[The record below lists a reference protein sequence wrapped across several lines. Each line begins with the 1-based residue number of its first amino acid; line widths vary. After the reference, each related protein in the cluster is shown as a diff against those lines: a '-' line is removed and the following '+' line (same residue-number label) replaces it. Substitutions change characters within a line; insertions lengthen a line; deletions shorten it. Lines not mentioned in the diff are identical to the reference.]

1 MKSKFI
7 PLILILIFIITF
19 VIFYKGLK
27 NPNIYT
33 PNTNLEKE
41 VPSFELKS
49 FENDSIII
57 SKKIFRDN
65 DYYFMNIWASWCIPC
80 KVEHEFLIKLKNN
93 KKIKLIGLNYKDN
106 FENASSFLNDL
117 GNPYDV
123 IVTDKDGTASIE
135 WGAYGVPES
144 FLIYQSKIIKRFI
157 GPINNEDLLEIQKL
171 IR

>member
-49 FENDSIII
+49 FENNSIFI
-57 SKKIFRDN
+57 SEKIFKDN
-65 DYYFMNIWASWCIPC
+65 NYYFMNIWASWCIPC
-80 KVEHEFLIKLKNN
+80 KVEHEFLMKLKSNE
-93 KKIKLIGLNYKDN
+93 KIKLIGLNYKDN
-106 FENASSFLNDL
+106 FKNASSFLNDL

-123 IVTDKDGTASIE
+123 IVSDKDGTASIE

>member
-7 PLILILIFIITF
+7 PLIFILIFIITF
-19 VIFYKGLK
+19 IIFYKGLK

-49 FENDSIII
+49 FENNSIFI
-57 SKKIFRDN
+57 SEKIFKDN
-65 DYYFMNIWASWCIPC
+65 NYYFMNIWASWCIPC
-80 KVEHEFLIKLKNN
+80 KVEHEFLMKLKSNE
-93 KKIKLIGLNYKDN
+93 KIKLIGLNYKDN
-106 FENASSFLNDL
+106 FKNASSFLNDL

-123 IVTDKDGTASIE
+123 IVSDKDGTASIE

>member
-27 NPNIYT
+27 NPDIYI

-49 FENDSIII
+49 FEDDSIII
-57 SKKIFRDN
+57 SEKIFENN

>member
-7 PLILILIFIITF
+7 PLILILTFIITF
-19 VIFYKGLK
+19 IIFYKGLK
-27 NPNIYT
+27 NSNIYT

-49 FENDSIII
+49 FENNSIFI
-57 SKKIFRDN
+57 SEKIFKDN
-65 DYYFMNIWASWCIPC
+65 NYYFMNIWASWCIPC
-80 KVEHEFLIKLKNN
+80 KVEHEFLMKLKNN
-93 KKIKLIGLNYKDN
+93 EKIKLIGLNYKDN
-106 FENASSFLNDL
+106 FKNALSFLNDL
-117 GNPYDV
+117 GNPYDL
-123 IVTDKDGTASIE
+123 IVSDSDGTASIE

>member
-7 PLILILIFIITF
+7 PLILILTFIITF

-27 NPNIYT
+27 NSNIYT

-57 SKKIFRDN
+57 SEKIFKDN
-65 DYYFMNIWASWCIPC
+65 DYYFLNIWASWCIPC
-80 KVEHEFLIKLKNN
+80 KVEHEFLIKLKNK

>member
-7 PLILILIFIITF
+7 PLIFILIFIITF

-41 VPSFELKS
+41 VPPFELKS

-57 SKKIFRDN
+57 SEKIFKNN
-65 DYYFMNIWASWCIPC
+65 DYYLMNIWASWCIPC
-80 KVEHEFLIKLKNN
+80 KVEHEFLMKLKKNE
-93 KKIKLIGLNYKDN
+93 KIKLIGLNYKDN
-106 FENASSFLNDL
+106 FKNASSFLNDL
-117 GNPYDV
+117 GNPYDL
-123 IVTDKDGTASIE
+123 IVSDRDGTASIE

-171 IR
+171 II

>member
-7 PLILILIFIITF
+7 PLIFILIFIITF

-49 FENDSIII
+49 FENNSIFI
-57 SKKIFRDN
+57 SEKIFKDN
-65 DYYFMNIWASWCIPC
+65 NYYFMNIWASWCIPC
-80 KVEHEFLIKLKNN
+80 KVEHEFLMKLKSNE
-93 KKIKLIGLNYKDN
+93 KIKLIGLNYKDN
-106 FENASSFLNDL
+106 FKNASSFLNDL

-123 IVTDKDGTASIE
+123 IVSDKDGTASIE